1 MQKMDNS
8 KITTAFIQRFDGLTN
23 LNLQLSLDQI
33 KSLNDC
39 KYLLVIQSIIE
50 KSIKLTLYPVNKSKI
65 IKVSLFGLK
74 LSKKTLKEISKILQK
89 YEVIH
94 SSGLLKIKN
103 SLMYECYLNLSLTE
117 KQSEDLNSSLEK
129 INNIFKKVKIEEIGL
144 ITS

>member
-1 MQKMDNS
+1 MDNS

-50 KSIKLTLYPVNKSKI
+50 KSIKLTVYPVNKSKI

-74 LSKKTLKEISKILQK
+74 LSKKTLKTISKILQK

-94 SSGLLKIKN
+94 SSGILKIKN
-103 SLMYECYLNLSLTE
+103 SLTYECYLNLSLTE
-117 KQSEDLNSSLEK
+117 KQSEDLNSSLNK
-129 INNIFKKVKIEEIGL
+129 IKNIFKQVKIEEVGL
-144 ITS
+144 ISS